1 MGIGGSVAGHSLK
14 IAKEWELFG
23 PLYLCSLLENKKDGL
38 KQQPLCSQSYK
49 FQASA
54 GSDSQRQSNLSQ

>member
-23 PLYLCSLLENKKDGL
+23 PLYLCSLLENKKRWIKTTTFMFAEL
-38 KQQPLCSQSYK
+38 QIPS
-49 FQASA
+49 
-54 GSDSQRQSNLSQ
+54 LSWL